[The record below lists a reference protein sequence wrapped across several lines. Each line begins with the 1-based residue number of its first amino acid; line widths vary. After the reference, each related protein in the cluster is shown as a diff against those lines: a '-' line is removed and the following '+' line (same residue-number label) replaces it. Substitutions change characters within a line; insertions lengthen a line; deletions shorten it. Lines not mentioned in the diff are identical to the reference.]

1 MSRMRSLWRVTLQL
15 QLGSALV
22 CGSLA
27 LQQFGYGSEQEADA
41 IFESAQEA
49 PSANA
54 VDTALGKR
62 FADAAWYGR
71 LGYSAGQCYAY
82 VWSALRKVKGSQ
94 IESLPVPARSAYM
107 FGDWV
112 DNNPI
117 SAKKSLSL
125 VRAKGSGRSAPEGSV
140 LVWEPGQCGYNSIHG
155 HIEIALG
162 DGTACSDF
170 CGPIARGCGE
180 PRIYVPSR

>member
-1 MSRMRSLWRVTLQL
+1 MKSLLRITISL
-15 QLGSALV
+15 SSLV
-22 CGSLA
+22 CVAIAAQQSANGSN
-27 LQQFGYGSEQEADA
+27 FGGAVADD
-41 IFESAQEA
+41 SAHEA
-49 PSANA
+49 PSSSTVDA
-54 VDTALGKR
+54 VLGKR

-82 VWSALRKVKGSQ
+82 VWSALRAVLGSR
-94 IESLPVPARSAYM
+94 IESLSVPASSAYM

-112 DNNPI
+112 DNNPA
-117 SAKKSLSL
+117 SAKQALRL
-125 VRAKGSGRSAPEGSV
+125 VKVKGSGVSAPEGSV
-140 LVWEPGQCGYNSIHG
+140 LVWEPGQCGYNGVHG

-180 PRIYVPSR
+180 PRIYAPFR

>member
-1 MSRMRSLWRVTLQL
+1 MKSLSRITLQL

-22 CGSLA
+22 CGSVA
-27 LQQFGYGSEQEADA
+27 LQQFGYGSDQEGDA

-49 PSANA
+49 PSLSA
-54 VDTALGKR
+54 VDTVLGKR
-62 FADAAWYGR
+62 FADAAWHGR
-71 LGYSAGQCYAY
+71 LGYSVGQCYAY
-82 VWSALRKVKGSQ
+82 VWSALRAVLGSR
-94 IESLPVPARSAYM
+94 IESLSVPASSAYM

-112 DNNPI
+112 DNNPA
-117 SAKKSLSL
+117 SAKQALRL
-125 VRAKGSGRSAPEGSV
+125 VKVKGSGVSAPEGSV
-140 LVWEPGQCGYNSIHG
+140 LVWEPGQCGYNGVHG

-180 PRIYVPSR
+180 PRIYAPFR